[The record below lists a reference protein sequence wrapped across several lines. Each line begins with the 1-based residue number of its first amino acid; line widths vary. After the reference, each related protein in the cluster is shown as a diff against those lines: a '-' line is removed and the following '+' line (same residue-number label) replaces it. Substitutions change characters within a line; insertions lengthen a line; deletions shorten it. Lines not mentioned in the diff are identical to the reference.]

1 MLEFP
6 RPLVD
11 QLAACVE
18 QFVNASD
25 VGFGLRHRG
34 DIQKDERTVA
44 DGGLIRIRRC
54 RPATR

>member
-1 MLEFP
+1 MKLCRNFP

-18 QFVNASD
+18 QFVSASD

-34 DIQKDERTVA
+34 NIQKDERLSQMVV
-44 DGGLIRIRRC
+44 
-54 RPATR
+54 